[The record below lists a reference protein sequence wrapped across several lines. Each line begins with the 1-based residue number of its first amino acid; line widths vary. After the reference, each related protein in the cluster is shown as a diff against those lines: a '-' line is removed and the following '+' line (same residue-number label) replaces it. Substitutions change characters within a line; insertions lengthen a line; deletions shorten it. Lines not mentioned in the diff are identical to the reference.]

1 MMPALVTRLG
11 LMPALVLGLVS
22 GNAISATPLK
32 ETVQGF
38 IPPEGR
44 ALGSEIHGPIQ
55 GSIPSEEVA
64 MGSWFTLNVHD
75 LWEKSPTNK
84 VCTQYAFPL
93 SACGFTIN
101 VAEDP
106 CPCEERPGDPASPSV
121 RSNSTGPLSAGKVKN
136 GPWCVAYAD
145 ETDGRSVS
153 VVALHASL
161 TPVVSQN
168 ALTAIGTSAFYHLVL
183 SALVTTALLITA
195 LLVAE
200 GGGTHGGAS
209 LAYTNPAESKN
220 PSVKS
225 MSMSMTRYIL
235 FLILITIPAATGV
248 CEVCYEEGH
257 ETANCPLVTG
267 VAVNVAT
274 VAAVGGGKKVIEIA
288 KLLPTYL
295 CRLFNRG
302 VLQTLVTLAQRATA
316 STGFELKDDTK
327 PSAIIAAVTQGI
339 LTKADAITHL
349 SGWLDADGEGAEA
362 KHAQAT
368 RTMEML
374 KMMDAVEPM
383 SAVGSVQGPFRFVYA
398 KISYYVSSGAGMAA
412 FQIDNVIEATKDPSS
427 SAVHTAKLYVPKT
440 QEEFFEA
447 LNLWIMVCHAVG
459 LANVLVLT
467 RFIQDVVYSNI
478 RSKGFTWRLAFELFL
493 VYLGELEEKGVHNM
507 SNIVDHSAYDG
518 KVRQAEAQG
527 KEHYGS
533 LFMSRGQSSRV
544 PGDVPNSDKKT
555 FNGKFNKTSD
565 LTCHT
570 FNNADGRDHPASAL
584 NADGS
589 CKFKHACDHKVKLAD
604 GKTGKCLGAHPRSQ
618 CDNPNRI

>member
-1 MMPALVTRLG
+1 
-11 LMPALVLGLVS
+11 
-22 GNAISATPLK
+22 
-32 ETVQGF
+32 
-38 IPPEGR
+38 
-44 ALGSEIHGPIQ
+44 
-55 GSIPSEEVA
+55 
-64 MGSWFTLNVHD
+64 
-75 LWEKSPTNK
+75 
-84 VCTQYAFPL
+84 
-93 SACGFTIN
+93 
-101 VAEDP
+101 
-106 CPCEERPGDPASPSV
+106 
-121 RSNSTGPLSAGKVKN
+121 
-136 GPWCVAYAD
+136 
-145 ETDGRSVS
+145 
-153 VVALHASL
+153 
-161 TPVVSQN
+161 
-168 ALTAIGTSAFYHLVL
+168 
-183 SALVTTALLITA
+183 
-195 LLVAE
+195 
-200 GGGTHGGAS
+200 
-209 LAYTNPAESKN
+209 
-220 PSVKS
+220 
-225 MSMSMTRYIL
+225 
-235 FLILITIPAATGV
+235 
-248 CEVCYEEGH
+248 
-257 ETANCPLVTG
+257 
-267 VAVNVAT
+267 
-274 VAAVGGGKKVIEIA
+274 
-288 KLLPTYL
+288 
-295 CRLFNRG
+295 
-302 VLQTLVTLAQRATA
+302 
-316 STGFELKDDTK
+316 
-327 PSAIIAAVTQGI
+327 
-339 LTKADAITHL
+339 
-349 SGWLDADGEGAEA
+349 
-362 KHAQAT
+362 
-368 RTMEML
+368 
-374 KMMDAVEPM
+374 MMDAVEPM

-412 FQIDNVIEATKDPSS
+412 FQIDNVIEATKDPSP

-584 NADGS
+584 NPDGS